1 MPGSAP
7 HGLRAS
13 GSSSAVFRE
22 SKDRHRKFRTR
33 PISRAII
40 DYEDLVNWIIL
51 DPEIGQAPPNRPPAI
66 VARDRSANAGVL
78 ALIHFLPNE
87 AGELA

>member
-1 MPGSAP
+1 M
-7 HGLRAS
+7 
-13 GSSSAVFRE
+13 
-22 SKDRHRKFRTR
+22 
-33 PISRAII
+33 
-40 DYEDLVNWIIL
+40 